1 MGKVQLIR
9 SQMSKTKDMM
19 MTIGVNEKQ
28 HIDASHDMYFI
39 RVHLNLRQILDSV
52 TPDNIVVKR
61 IQRMANR
68 YIGFFRN
75 DDEFITKN
83 SLIKLLEWCKE
94 NNVNEIAFN
103 EYEINKIDIKNIE
116 DLANQFDMNINVVI
130 ER

>member
-39 RVHLNLRQILDSV
+39 RVHLNLRQTLDSV